1 MNAIIYCN
9 SNFVQA
15 RVCSIHPGEFGP
27 YEMKDVLKL
36 AIFGKKFDLNL
47 NLNSHHSRVIS
58 AYFFL

>member
-36 AIFGKKFDLNL
+36 TIFGKK
-47 NLNSHHSRVIS
+47 V
-58 AYFFL
+58 